1 MRQRVPKL
9 FDKAAIQRITESLQG
24 AASFEDVKTQ
34 IQIVPVVYSIYRSD
48 RPSYHKSLDFIDDVR
63 TLLNKLDRKL
73 AGLDEE
79 TQVVLDAI
87 ISDNGVTVAQLR
99 KAAKSA
105 AASIKA
111 YDTKRPPAPKSA
123 RGPKPDKAKDRVISY
138 LIERYEILTG
148 RRVTKTRGGKFI
160 TFALAVFEQLGETTV
175 DKDGNTEM
183 IGLYERFRKVLA
195 DRP

>member
-1 MRQRVPKL
+1 MRQKVPKL

-24 AASFEDVKTQ
+24 AASFEDVKPHVAV
-34 IQIVPVVYSIYRSD
+34 VPVLYWVFRGNRLSF
-48 RPSYHKSLDFIDDVR
+48 HKSLDIIDDTR

-79 TQVVLDAI
+79 TQVILDAI

-111 YDTKRPPAPKSA
+111 YKRPPAPKSA
-123 RGPKPDKAKDRVISY
+123 RGPKRS
-138 LIERYEILTG
+138 G
-148 RRVTKTRGGKFI
+148 GRVTHSENI
-160 TFALAVFEQLGETTV
+160 SAVGFS
-175 DKDGNTEM
+175 
-183 IGLYERFRKVLA
+183 
-195 DRP
+195 PH